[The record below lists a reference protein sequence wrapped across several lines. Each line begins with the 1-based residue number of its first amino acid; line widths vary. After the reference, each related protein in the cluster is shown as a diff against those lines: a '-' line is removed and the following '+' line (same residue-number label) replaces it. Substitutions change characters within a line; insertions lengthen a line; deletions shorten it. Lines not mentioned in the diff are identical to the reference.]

1 VTREQL
7 EHLLRASAS
16 ILINS
21 GSRSSTQ
28 GDVRYR
34 LLPLVLL
41 VPAGFAVTGLTARL
55 LGGNE
60 VAVALATTRS

>member
-1 VTREQL
+1 MVL
-7 EHLLRASAS
+7 FVSLAGAYGPLV
-16 ILINS
+16 L
-21 GSRSSTQ
+21 
-28 GDVRYR
+28 